1 MSTDTYDPNKLQIT
15 HEAVWRR
22 MHHLPP
28 MGYVSDFQNYKMIP
42 DPELFPKLRRVWEL
56 VLEGIPIDQ
65 VRVIANEEFGIRTPK
80 HGTLGGK
87 PLARCALYRM
97 LAAPFYSGVVQLG
110 NEFFSGLH
118 EPMVTKEEF
127 VRVQEVLQKRR
138 RNREVRSSNR
148 RRTPDGSHE
157 RPLSSPLS
165 DPTLAET
172 RADSHQNMSLHATEA
187 NHPAACSSL
196 RLQTETSQS

>member
-1 MSTDTYDPNKLQIT
+1 MSSITYDPNKLQIT

-28 MGYVSDFQNYKMIP
+28 MGYMSDFKNYKMVP
-42 DPELFPKLRRVWEL
+42 DPELFPRLRRVWEL
-56 VLEGIPIDQ
+56 VLEGVPIDR
-65 VRVIANEEFGIRTPK
+65 VRIIANDELGIRTPR

-97 LAAPFYSGVVQLG
+97 LVAPFYAGVVQLG
-110 NEFFSGLH
+110 DTFFPGFH

-127 VRVQEVLQKRR
+127 VRVQELLRKRR
-138 RNREVRSSNR
+138 RNRGVRPSKQ
-148 RRTPDGSHE
+148 RRTSNGSHE
-157 RPLSSPLS
+157 RSSPPVS
-165 DPTLAET
+165 NVSTSAET
-172 RADSHQNMSLHATEA
+172 PTDSHQDTSMRAAEG
-187 NHPAACSSL
+187 NHLAVCSSL